1 MDLVSYLLEKIQKRQ
16 AEISE
21 TLMSNG
27 VASMED
33 YQHYMG
39 RVSALGDIEQILKET
54 RQRMETADND

>member
-16 AEISE
+16 AEISD

-27 VASMED
+27 VSSMED

-39 RVSALGDIEQILKET
+39 RVSAFGDIEQILKET

>member
-27 VASMED
+27 IRNIEE

-39 RVSALGDIEQILKET
+39 RVAALGDMEQILKET
-54 RQRMETADND
+54 RNRMETAEDD

>member
-1 MDLVSYLLEKIQKRQ
+1 MDLVSYLLEKVQKRQ

-27 VASMED
+27 VSSMED

-54 RQRMETADND
+54 RQRMETADDD